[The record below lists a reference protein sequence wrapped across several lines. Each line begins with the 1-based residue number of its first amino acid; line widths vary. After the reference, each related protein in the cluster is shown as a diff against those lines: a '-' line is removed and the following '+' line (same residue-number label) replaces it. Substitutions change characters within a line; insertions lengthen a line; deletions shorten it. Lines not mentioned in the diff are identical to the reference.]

1 MASEQQ
7 VAVRVVIGESCGTAG
22 SVSPPASNNAG
33 VELLCMVLVKI
44 ALENKGRCQHIVTS
58 ELK

>member
-1 MASEQQ
+1 M
-7 VAVRVVIGESCGTAG
+7 VIGESRGTAG

-33 VELLCMVLVKI
+33 VELLYVVLVEI
-44 ALENKGRCQHIVTS
+44 ALENKGRCQHIVTG